1 MIANETP
8 SDSVQKL
15 FEASDTGSFYVMSR
29 AWQEF
34 KKDCDRGI
42 KKQAFSKTLK
52 AVFHASGIYVIF
64 SFLFCVAFAIL
75 LLHFHLTVLE
85 SGLFS
90 LIFSSVLT
98 PVLLLDAFI
107 DAWNDM
113 LLLLAVERFNETK
126 GNAHGTS

>member
-8 SDSVQKL
+8 SDPVQKL
-15 FEASDTGSFYVMSR
+15 FEASDTGSFYIMSR

-64 SFLFCVAFAIL
+64 SFLFCVVFAIL

-98 PVLLLDAFI
+98 PVLLLDAFM

-113 LLLLAVERFNETK
+113 LLLLAVERFNEIK

>member
-1 MIANETP
+1 M
-8 SDSVQKL
+8 
-15 FEASDTGSFYVMSR
+15 
-29 AWQEF
+29 
-34 KKDCDRGI
+34 
-42 KKQAFSKTLK
+42 
-52 AVFHASGIYVIF
+52 FHASGIYVIF

-98 PVLLLDAFI
+98 PVLLLDAFM
-107 DAWNDM
+107 DAWSDM
-113 LLLLAVERFNETK
+113 LLLLAVERFNEIK

>member
-8 SDSVQKL
+8 SDPVQKL

-29 AWQEF
+29 SWQEF
-34 KKDCDRGI
+34 KKDCNKEI
-42 KKQAFSKTLK
+42 KKQAFFKTLK

-85 SGLFS
+85 SGLSS

-98 PVLLLDAFI
+98 PVLLLDAFM

-113 LLLLAVERFNETK
+113 LLLLAVERFNEIK

>member
-8 SDSVQKL
+8 SDPVQKL

-98 PVLLLDAFI
+98 PVLLLDAFM
-107 DAWNDM
+107 DAWSDM
-113 LLLLAVERFNETK
+113 LLLLAVERFNEIK
-126 GNAHGTS
+126 GNAHGTR

>member
-8 SDSVQKL
+8 SDLVQKL

-98 PVLLLDAFI
+98 PVLLLDAFM
-107 DAWNDM
+107 DAWSDM
-113 LLLLAVERFNETK
+113 LLLLAVERFNEIK

>member
-8 SDSVQKL
+8 SDLVQKL

-75 LLHFHLTVLE
+75 LLYFHLTVLE

-90 LIFSSVLT
+90 LIFPSVLT
-98 PVLLLDAFI
+98 PVLLLDAFM

-113 LLLLAVERFNETK
+113 LLLLAVERFNEIK
-126 GNAHGTS
+126 GNAHGTG